1 MADIR
6 MDDVLFDLPEAS
18 AFLKKSPR
26 TVRQLIK
33 AGKLIAG
40 KSGSNG
46 GGRFEILKSA
56 CLEYIHNQQ
65 HNQAVN
71 AGVGHSERNTV
82 WGSNKGTAT
91 GTVISFARTAK
102 ELGAALERQTRSK
115 RRSSSIS

>member
-33 AGKLIAG
+33 AGKLMAG
-40 KSGSNG
+40 KSGANG

-65 HNQAVN
+65 HNQAV
-71 AGVGHSERNTV
+71 SESDGRKEDNL
-82 WGSNKGTAT
+82 WRSNNVVEFGTAT
-91 GTVISFARTAK
+91 SQ
-102 ELGAALERQTRSK
+102 RQTASVLGDLLTRQTGSK
-115 RRSSSIS
+115 RRSCTTN